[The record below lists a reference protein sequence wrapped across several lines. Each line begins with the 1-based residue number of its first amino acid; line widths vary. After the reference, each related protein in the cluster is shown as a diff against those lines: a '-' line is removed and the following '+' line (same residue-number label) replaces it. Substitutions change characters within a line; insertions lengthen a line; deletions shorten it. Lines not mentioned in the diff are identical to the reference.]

1 MRTCTFTMRPEQSA
15 ISKRERAGA
24 RRRGREFCLALLYAS
39 DAGVGGTARAWAQAE
54 DILTSLVEEW
64 RFSPLETRKLRPAV
78 SEFGRAL
85 CEEYL
90 SHREDIDQRIDRLS
104 QGWTL
109 ERMPVVDR
117 NILRMAMAE
126 LLYLGDIP
134 IGATID
140 EAVDLAKEYG
150 TSESGKFVNGILG
163 TVARELQQTRKVA
176 TPGSAGLQASVP
188 PGTTDV
194 SPVAPCPPAPSP
206 ERGGEEP
213 GPGLDAAPPDADPD
227 VPLAE
232 AD

>member
-1 MRTCTFTMRPEQSA
+1 MRPEQTA
-15 ISKRERAGA
+15 TSKRERAGA

-39 DAGVGGTARAWAQAE
+39 DAGVGGAAGAWSQAD
-54 DILTSLVEEW
+54 DILNSLVEEW
-64 RFSPLETRKLRPAV
+64 GLSPLETRKLRPAV

-90 SHREDIDQRIDRLS
+90 SHRADIDQRIDRLS
-104 QGWTL
+104 QGWAL

-134 IGATID
+134 VGATID

-163 TVARELQQTRKVA
+163 TAARELQQE
-176 TPGSAGLQASVP
+176 P
-188 PGTTDV
+188 PSGGADV
-194 SPVAPCPPAPSP
+194 SPVLGTP
-206 ERGGEEP
+206 EVEP
-213 GPGLDAAPPDADPD
+213 VPDPQ
-227 VPLAE
+227 PLE
-232 AD
+232 ADDCSPDTEATPHRRDAGATGDEICSPAVEAD

>member
-1 MRTCTFTMRPEQSA
+1 MRPEQSA

-39 DAGVGGTARAWAQAE
+39 DAGVGGTSQAWSQAE
-54 DILTSLVEEW
+54 DILDSLVEEW
-64 RFSPLETRKLRPAV
+64 GLSALEARKLRGPV

-90 SHREDIDQRIDRLS
+90 GHRAEIDARIDRLS

-109 ERMPVVDR
+109 ERMPLVDR

-134 IGATID
+134 VGATID

-163 TVARELQQTRKVA
+163 TVARELQQRSRCPAAESVPSA
-176 TPGSAGLQASVP
+176 DSVGAESRLPYPLAPPGDRGESVQGAAPEQASSADQM
-188 PGTTDV
+188 GSHSST
-194 SPVAPCPPAPSP
+194 
-206 ERGGEEP
+206 EEGG
-213 GPGLDAAPPDADPD
+213 
-227 VPLAE
+227 
-232 AD
+232 

>member
-1 MRTCTFTMRPEQSA
+1 MRPEQSA

-39 DAGVGGTARAWAQAE
+39 DAGVGGTLGAWTQAE
-54 DILTSLVEEW
+54 DILDSLVEEW
-64 RFSPLETRKLRPAV
+64 GLSLLEVHKLRPAV
-78 SEFGRAL
+78 SDFGRLL
-85 CEEYL
+85 CEEYV

-134 IGATID
+134 VGATID

-150 TSESGKFVNGILG
+150 TAESGKFVNGILG
-163 TVARELQQTRKVA
+163 TVARELQQGRRS
-176 TPGSAGLQASVP
+176 G
-188 PGTTDV
+188 GTGV
-194 SPVAPCPPAPSP
+194 SPVLGTTGVEPVSASQPLEVTDSSSGTEATPHRRDAGATGADSPPPTP
-206 ERGGEEP
+206 E
-213 GPGLDAAPPDADPD
+213 AS
-227 VPLAE
+227 
-232 AD
+232 

>member
-1 MRTCTFTMRPEQSA
+1 MRPEQSA

-39 DAGVGGTARAWAQAE
+39 DAGVGGTLGAWTQAE
-54 DILTSLVEEW
+54 DILNSLVEEW
-64 RFSPLETRKLRPAV
+64 GLSLLEVHKLRPAV
-78 SEFGRAL
+78 SDFGRLL
-85 CEEYL
+85 CEEYV

-134 IGATID
+134 VGATID

-150 TSESGKFVNGILG
+150 TAESGKFVNGILG
-163 TVARELQQTRKVA
+163 TVARELQQACRAGA
-176 TPGSAGLQASVP
+176 TSPAA
-188 PGTTDV
+188 PGTTGV
-194 SPVAPCPPAPSP
+194 SPFESPADDPGSDTNEVDAPAGWKPAP
-206 ERGGEEP
+206 RGG
-213 GPGLDAAPPDADPD
+213 DASPPS
-227 VPLAE
+227 E